1 MALDIGTLVAKI
13 KVDDGDFD
21 KKTDSWSTKG
31 AAIGSAF
38 GNVAA
43 DAISQVTSMLGDFV
57 GEAMA
62 ASDAT
67 QKFEKTLG
75 FAGLDTSTIDK
86 LRKSTQ
92 AYADETVYSLSDI
105 QSITATLAANGVEGY
120 DSLAMSLGN
129 LNAVAGGNAETFGRV
144 GSVLTQTAGQGKLTT
159 ENWNQLTDAIPGA
172 AGKLMDALLQAG
184 AYTGNFREAMEKGE
198 ITAEEFN
205 AAIQLVG
212 SDPIAVEAAK
222 SVETFEGSAGNLA
235 AVIQSKLVTAIDA
248 VKPVLVG
255 MTNAA
260 ADFFDNIGAW
270 TPLIA
275 GLGAVIFA
283 AMLPAI
289 ISATVATWA
298 FTVALLANPI
308 TWVVLAIGALVAG
321 IVWLIQNWD
330 TAVSFITT
338 IWSGFITW
346 ITGVI
351 DGFLAWWNGIWAAV
365 GQFFTDTWSNLSSWA
380 SGVWSEIASFFQ
392 SIWQGVVDV
401 WNAVWQAIVDFVT
414 PIVEFIAGLIQT
426 YIDIYVNVFLIF
438 AAVLKTIWEGIS
450 NVVTTVWNAIVSF
463 LTPIITGIS
472 DFVQSTFRKVQAFWS
487 AVWSA
492 ISSFFRSIWDGIVSF
507 LTPIINRVSS
517 TIQAV
522 IATVQSVWN
531 TVWSSIGSFF
541 SSIWQGMVDFFTP
554 IINRV
559 SSTISATIVY
569 VQSIWNSTWSNIS
582 SFFSGIWQGMVSG
595 VQGAVGSIM
604 DVVGSIWGKIMGA
617 FSGAGNWLFSMGR
630 NIIEGL
636 VNGIKSMVSGV
647 INAVSDVVNGAI
659 DWAKDTLG
667 IASPSKLFRQFGI
680 YVGEGLIDGL
690 EKMEDPIDAEFR
702 RIVQA
707 PDVEVPGVD
716 GGDGTGGP
724 GNRPGTGGGD
734 FHYHAAER
742 QSLSSEEALFE
753 ALSGPRSPYGR

>member
-43 DAISQVTSMLGDFV
+43 DAISQVTSMLTDFI
-57 GEAMA
+57 GEAAA

-67 QKFEKTLG
+67 QKFEKTLS
-75 FAGLDTSTIDK
+75 FAGLDTSTIDA
-86 LRKSTQ
+86 LRESTQ
-92 AYADETVYSLSDI
+92 AYADQTVYSLSDI
-105 QSITATLAANGVEGY
+105 QQITATLAANGVEGY
-120 DSLAMSLGN
+120 DTLAMALGN

-198 ITAEEFN
+198 ISADEFN

-212 SDPIAVEAAK
+212 NDPIAVEAAK
-222 SVETFEGSAGNLA
+222 SVETFEGSAGNA
-235 AVIQSKLVTAIDA
+235 AAAIQSKLVAALDLI
-248 VKPVLVG
+248 KPALTTVVNG
-255 MTNAA
+255 FAEFVA
-260 ADFFDNIGAW
+260 NIEAW
-270 TPLIA
+270 TPVLA
-275 GLGAVIFA
+275 GIGAVILVALAPALWA
-283 AMLPAI
+283 AVTA
-289 ISATVATWA
+289 VWA
-298 FTVALLANPI
+298 FTAALLANPI
-308 TWVVLAIGALVAG
+308 TWVALAIGALVAG
-321 IVWLIQNWD
+321 IVWLVMNWD
-330 TAVSFITT
+330 TAVA
-338 IWSGFITW
+338 W
-346 ITGVI
+346 ITQVWGGFLAWMTGVV

-365 GQFFTDTWSNLSSWA
+365 GQFFTDTWTNLSAWA

-392 SIWQGVVDV
+392 TIWQGVVDV
-401 WNAVWQAIVDFVT
+401 WNAVWQGIVDFFT
-414 PIVEFIAGLIQT
+414 PIVELIAQIIKT
-426 YIDIYVNVFLIF
+426 YVEIWVNVFIVF
-438 AAVLKTIWEGIS
+438 AAVLKTIWDGIAS
-450 NVVTTVWNAIVSF
+450 VVTTVWNAIVAF
-463 LTPIITGIS
+463 LTPIIQGIDS
-472 DFVQSTFRKVQAFWS
+472 FARGIFNALG
-487 AVWSA
+487 
-492 ISSFFRSIWDGIVSF
+492 SFFRMIWEGIVRVF
-507 LTPIINRVSS
+507 TTAWNQIVAFVTPIINWLSGFISSVMS
-517 TIQAV
+517 TIKG
-522 IATVQSVWN
+522 VWE
-531 TVWSSIGSFF
+531 TVWGAIGSFF

-559 SSTISATIVY
+559 SATISATVATIRG
-569 VQSIWNSTWSNIS
+569 IWTSTWSNIS

-595 VQGAVGSIM
+595 VSGAVGSIM
-604 DVVGSIWGKIMGA
+604 NVVGSIWGKIMGA

-636 VNGIKSMVSGV
+636 VKGITSMVSGV

-659 DWAKDTLG
+659 NWAKDTLG

-707 PDVEVPGVD
+707 PDVEVPDVN
-716 GGDGTGGP
+716 GGRGTGGP
-724 GNRPGTGGGD
+724 DDEFGGSGSS

-742 QSLSSEEALFE
+742 QSLSSEEALFA
-753 ALSGPRSPYGR
+753 ALSGPRSPYGK